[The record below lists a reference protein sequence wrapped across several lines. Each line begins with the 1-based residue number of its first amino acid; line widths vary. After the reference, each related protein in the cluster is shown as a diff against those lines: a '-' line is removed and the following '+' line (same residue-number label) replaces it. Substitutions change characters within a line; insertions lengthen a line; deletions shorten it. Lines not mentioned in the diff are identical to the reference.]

1 MASHGRIHS
10 GSDPF
15 MEEEGSEGG
24 GREGGR
30 EREGGRQGEG
40 GREAG
45 RGREGGRDS
54 EMTIP
59 CSWQSRMTPSPSE
72 HGFCSIE
79 LLELHMEQ
87 D

>member
-1 MASHGRIHS
+1 
-10 GSDPF
+10 

-24 GREGGR
+24 GRE
-30 EREGGRQGEG
+30 
-40 GREAG
+40 AG
-45 RGREGGRDS
+45 RGEK
-54 EMTIP
+54 TIP
-59 CSWQSRMTPSPSE
+59 CSWQSRMTPSPSG